1 MNRIV
6 YTDGEREFL
15 VCGVISRGLF
25 WGTFCRAA
33 NGPLKRTLKRIKS
46 RRLPDRHSFTFAQQD
61 LDAWAKW
68 KGLAR
73 RESAAPG

>member
-1 MNRIV
+1 MDQIV
-6 YTDGEREFL
+6 YTDGERDFF
-15 VCGVISRGLF
+15 VCSGISRDLF

-33 NGPLKRTLKRIKS
+33 NGPLKRIKS
-46 RRLPDRHSFTFAQQD
+46 RWLPERRSFTFAQQD

-73 RESAAPG
+73 RESAPPA